1 MANVLKCVVCKADFQ
16 PKKKNQVTCSTLC
29 SINRYRRA
37 PDVALECAQC
47 HITFTGHISRRFCK
61 VACRELFYEI
71 VRGYSPVCVDVP
83 VTTQCSRCGVE
94 FEGPAGREYCG
105 TRCHEDAAGLAGNL
119 TEAALYVYL
128 WFDKGAQLPYYVGS
142 GGGTRSH
149 DKHGS
154 LRDPH
159 AVVIARSGLT
169 GEGALLIESTLIE
182 FCLLL
187 GAKLENSH
195 NPLVRQERPPLT
207 I

>member
-1 MANVLKCVVCKADFQ
+1 MAETLKCAVCPALFVMQ
-16 PKKKNQVTCSTLC
+16 RKNQVTCSTKC
-29 SINRYRRA
+29 SQSRYTKM
-37 PDVALECAQC
+37 PDVPLECAEC
-47 HITFTGHISRRFCK
+47 HVEFHGHPRRKFCK
-61 VACRELFYEI
+61 EACRVLYYEKCYETAP
-71 VRGYSPVCVDVP
+71 R
-83 VTTQCSRCGVE
+83 
-94 FEGPAGREYCG
+94 
-105 TRCHEDAAGLAGNL
+105 L
-119 TEAALYVYL
+119 TDTSLYVYL

-149 DKHGS
+149 DQHGNM
-154 LRDPH
+154 RMPH

-187 GAKLENSH
+187 GAKLENTH